1 MGKERIGGDS
11 SNQGQ
16 GLTGPWEGLAVAS
29 TNDGEQQ
36 PDGVEGYSDVQDDET
51 QELGRPMTPRRLNA
65 IRDEITEV
73 YNAYLEE
80 AARQRAENKAPTDG
94 EGLHTKEVLQ
104 TTQAAIEEKYLER
117 MRKVVAPLVES
128 DKLSDA
134 IMYQFIGDLNMWRG
148 QGRLSSY
155 EISVSDLVVGIAEDN
170 SRRRKEVLQNVM
182 DLEHGNPNIWV
193 PKLDASLPKAD
204 LVGSDA
210 TLPEDAHCPAIQVPC
225 GILQQNNDNAARWY
239 VAGMLG
245 LYVHEGIISSQYGLR
260 IKDKKGFNSVPVKE
274 IYIES
279 DCGGFTFPE
288 NATNRLDS

>member
-1 MGKERIGGDS
+1 MSIDRIDGNSGD
-11 SNQGQ
+11 QGPMS
-16 GLTGPWEGLAVAS
+16 PWGLAAAS

-36 PDGVEGYSDVQDDET
+36 PSGVEGYSDVQDDET

-65 IRDEITEV
+65 ICDEITKVRNE
-73 YNAYLEE
+73 YLEE
-80 AARQRAENKAPTDG
+80 VARQRTENKAPTDG

-104 TTQAAIEEKYLER
+104 TAQAVIKEKYLER
-117 MRKVVAPLVES
+117 MREVVAPLVES
-128 DKLSDA
+128 DKRSDA
-134 IMYQFIGDLNMWRG
+134 IMYQFIGDLNMRRG

-170 SRRRKEVLQNVM
+170 SRCRKEVLQNVM

-193 PKLDASLPKAD
+193 PKLDESLPKAY
-204 LVGSDA
+204 LVGSDV
-210 TLPEDAHCPAIQVPC
+210 TLPEDAHRPVIQVPC
-225 GILQQNNDNAARWY
+225 GILQQNNDNAARGY

-288 NATNRLDS
+288 HIDDRINS

>member
-1 MGKERIGGDS
+1 
-11 SNQGQ
+11 
-16 GLTGPWEGLAVAS
+16 
-29 TNDGEQQ
+29 
-36 PDGVEGYSDVQDDET
+36 
-51 QELGRPMTPRRLNA
+51 
-65 IRDEITEV
+65 
-73 YNAYLEE
+73 
-80 AARQRAENKAPTDG
+80 
-94 EGLHTKEVLQ
+94 
-104 TTQAAIEEKYLER
+104 
-117 MRKVVAPLVES
+117 
-128 DKLSDA
+128 
-134 IMYQFIGDLNMWRG
+134 MYRFVGDLNMRRG
-148 QGRLSSY
+148 QAGLSSY

-182 DLEHGNPNIWV
+182 DLEHGDPDIWES
-193 PKLDASLPKAD
+193 KLDESLPKAY
-204 LVGSDA
+204 LVGSDV

-260 IKDKKGFNSVPVKE
+260 IKDKKGFSSVSAKE

>member
-1 MGKERIGGDS
+1 MS
-11 SNQGQ
+11 
-16 GLTGPWEGLAVAS
+16 PWGLAAAS

-36 PDGVEGYSDVQDDET
+36 PGGVEGYGDAQDDKT
-51 QELGRPMTPRRLNA
+51 QELGRPMTSRRLNA
-65 IRDEITEV
+65 ICDEITKVRNE
-73 YNAYLEE
+73 YLEE
-80 AARQRAENKAPTDG
+80 VARRRAEDKAPTDG

-104 TTQAAIEEKYLER
+104 TAQAAIKEKCLER
-117 MRKVVAPLVES
+117 IRKVIAPLVES
-128 DKLSDA
+128 DKCSDA
-134 IMYQFIGDLNMWRG
+134 IMYQFIGDLNMRRG

-170 SRRRKEVLQNVM
+170 SRRRKEVLRNVM
-182 DLEHGNPNIWV
+182 DLKHGNPNIWV
-193 PKLDASLPKAD
+193 PKLDESLPKAY
-204 LVGSDA
+204 LVGSDV
-210 TLPEDAHCPAIQVPC
+210 TLPEDAHCPAIQVPW

-260 IKDKKGFNSVPVKE
+260 IKDKKGFNDVPVKV

>member
-1 MGKERIGGDS
+1 M
-11 SNQGQ
+11 
-16 GLTGPWEGLAVAS
+16 AAAS

-36 PDGVEGYSDVQDDET
+36 PSGVEGYSDAQDDET

-65 IRDEITEV
+65 IRDEITKVRNE
-73 YNAYLEE
+73 YLEE
-80 AARQRAENKAPTDG
+80 VARQWAPTDG

-104 TTQAAIEEKYLER
+104 TAQAAIEEKYLER

-134 IMYQFIGDLNMWRG
+134 IMYQFVGDLNVRRG
-148 QGRLSSY
+148 QGGLSSY

-170 SRRRKEVLQNVM
+170 SRRRKEVLRNVM
-182 DLEHGNPNIWV
+182 DLKHGNPDIWV
-193 PKLDASLPKAD
+193 PKLDESLPKAY
-204 LVGSDA
+204 LVGSDV
-210 TLPEDAHCPAIQVPC
+210 TLPEDTHCPAIQVPC

-288 NATNRLDS
+288 NIDDRINS

>member
-1 MGKERIGGDS
+1 MSIDRIGENNGD
-11 SNQGQ
+11 QGPMN
-16 GLTGPWEGLAVAS
+16 LWERLAAVS
-29 TNDGEQQ
+29 DNYSEQQ
-36 PDGVEGYSDVQDDET
+36 SSGTEGYSDIQDDET
-51 QELGRPMTPRRLNA
+51 QELGRPMTPRWLNA
-65 IRDEITEV
+65 IRDEITKVRNE
-73 YNAYLEE
+73 YLEE
-80 AARQRAENKAPTDG
+80 VARQCTENKAPTDE

-104 TTQAAIEEKYLER
+104 TAQAAIEEKYLER

-134 IMYQFIGDLNMWRG
+134 IMYQFIGDLNMRRG

-155 EISVSDLVVGIAEDN
+155 EISVSDLVVGIAENN
-170 SRRRKEVLQNVM
+170 SRRRKEVLGNVM
-182 DLEHGNPNIWV
+182 DLEHGDPDIS
-193 PKLDASLPKAD
+193 KLDESLPKAY
-204 LVGSDA
+204 LVGSDV

-245 LYVHEGIISSQYGLR
+245 LYVHGGIISSQYGLR
-260 IKDKKGFNSVPVKE
+260 IKDKKGFNDVPVKV

>member
-1 MGKERIGGDS
+1 MGERVSGNNGD
-11 SNQGQ
+11 QGPMS
-16 GLTGPWEGLAVAS
+16 PWGLAAAS

-36 PDGVEGYSDVQDDET
+36 PSGTEGYSDMQDDET
-51 QELGRPMTPRRLNA
+51 QELSEPMTPRRLNA
-65 IRDEITEV
+65 ICDEITKVRNEYPEEV
-73 YNAYLEE
+73 T
-80 AARQRAENKAPTDG
+80 RQRAENKAPTDG
-94 EGLHTKEVLQ
+94 EDLHTKEALQ
-104 TTQAAIEEKYLER
+104 TAQAAIKEKYLER
-117 MRKVVAPLVES
+117 MREVIAPLVES

-134 IMYQFIGDLNMWRG
+134 IMYQFIGDLNMRRG

-182 DLEHGNPNIWV
+182 DLEHDDSDIWGSN
-193 PKLDASLPKAD
+193 LDESLPRAY
-204 LVGSDA
+204 LVGSGV
-210 TLPEDAHCPAIQVPC
+210 TLPEDAYCPAIQVPC
-225 GILQQNNDNAARWY
+225 EILQQNNDGRVRGY

-245 LYVHEGIISSQYGLR
+245 LYVHEGIISSQYTLR

-288 NATNRLDS
+288 NIGDRLNS